1 MGPVFP
7 DSLSAGIHLQVVVDN
22 LKKFR
27 RLRKPAGLKFRPDRH
42 VVDANLERS
51 CRHELTFDG
60 VTHEEDHHA
69 RIHLK
74 KMLSNQFRIGRFLQD
89 HN

>member
-1 MGPVFP
+1 MGTVFS

-69 RIHLK
+69 RVHLK
-74 KMLSNQFRIGRFLQD
+74 NKMSNQFRIGRFI
-89 HN
+89 